1 MLLVQALIHQ
11 VCVSRRRSRWAWW
24 EKLSAEVNMALV
36 QMKTDWQKCQ
46 WYPGPWTWL
55 YESSVRMDSLPRKRD
70 LLSETQ
76 FRKTDLVEVIR
87 ECRTTHRYSSKA
99 SLGSGCTASTSILI
113 ACDEDSLGLDIT
125 LCYPITCA
133 NKPLSSSEIVCPI
146 EAQNKTVTCN
156 TQTWTLLEERPHI
169 PVHRRTH
176 TVANQWYKPQKSK
189 CLIRTEDI
197 QRPPKW
203 ESSITVHWWNSK
215 QLSTVFYLSKRW
227 VFTVR
232 HGAPILR
239 S

>member
-1 MLLVQALIHQ
+1 MVLYLGFRVLIQAYLEEGKQGLCSRLRHFKAKRKGAIWRMLMVQALIHQ

-76 FRKTDLVEVIR
+76 FRKTDWVEVIR

-125 LCYPITCA
+125 LWYPITCA
-133 NKPLSSSEIVCPI
+133 NKPCPHQRLSAPLRL
-146 EAQNKTVTCN
+146 K
-156 TQTWTLLEERPHI
+156 
-169 PVHRRTH
+169 
-176 TVANQWYKPQKSK
+176 
-189 CLIRTEDI
+189 IR
-197 QRPPKW
+197 
-203 ESSITVHWWNSK
+203 
-215 QLSTVFYLSKRW
+215 LSLAINRYEPYWKKGLTSQ
-227 VFTVR
+227 FTDE
-232 HGAPILR
+232 PIL
-239 S
+239 